1 MKYYS
6 SLIILLI
13 LSISSVLFSQ
23 VVFIDLE
30 VLDEGSD
37 CAIINVDGSI
47 KIIGSVYSETFTT
60 DKFGKARIIFRD
72 ISSVESHIGIDRMS
86 SIHIFGNIM
95 EINLHKRGKVNLDL
109 YDVSGKK
116 IINILNQHVEA
127 GVTQVRI
134 PDKLATQVLL
144 YSFQLNVKSGAKFV
158 SSGKFIYSNSSKHSN
173 YRFNVHKFKTSSGAN
188 KTNYSQNASIFSK
201 NLTRTSYPED
211 ITNEEVTIVLNI
223 NPTEYTKEYVDTLVV
238 ATEYY
243 NDIVVKVN
251 SDLGIYEEYVE
262 DLNNIIHPI
271 NGASPELEDDDLLPL
286 SYLGDCLVVG
296 LGEATHGTKEFFQL
310 KHRIFKYLV
319 ENHDFKVFGFESDMG
334 ESIFIDRYITT
345 GEGNLTDI
353 MINTMQFWTWKT
365 EEVRDLLEW
374 MKTYNETLLESDKI
388 HYIGVDCQTFTYQ
401 PELLM
406 EYFNRV
412 KPEYV
417 PEVEPILN
425 MIINMG
431 DSWSVIQQY
440 YEGIDINRKQQIAD
454 SLSIMLDIFDII
466 EDDLLTDST
475 EFEYKYMKQLVINMQ
490 QVNDVYYGNTHNEI
504 TNYRDLYMAENV
516 EWLYGDLLG
525 ESTKVAL
532 WAHNAHVA
540 NDMNYGYTGSVGYHI
555 KNKLD
560 SDYKIVGF
568 SFSTGSFT
576 AISGKNRKK
585 TIYAIPLKGSLNYV
599 FVYANHDNFILDI
612 EDISNTSEFGEWVSQ
627 SNPFLM
633 IGASFNGNPND
644 YYRNIVLNEYFDVI
658 INYDITT
665 EAVQL
670 ERKDANKKL
679 FSPELL
685 YEY

>member
-116 IINILNQHVEA
+116 IINILNQHLEA
-127 GVTQVRI
+127 RVTQVRI

-173 YRFNVHKFKTSSGAN
+173 YRFNVHKFKTS
-188 KTNYSQNASIFSK
+188 
-201 NLTRTSYPED
+201 LD
-211 ITNEEVTIVLNI
+211 EVTIVLHI

-262 DLNNIIHPI
+262 DLNYIIHPI

-286 SYLGDCLVVG
+286 AYLGDCLVVG

-353 MINTMQFWTWKT
+353 MINTMHFWTWKT

-412 KPEYV
+412 KPEYI
-417 PEVEPILN
+417 PEIEPILN

-431 DSWSVIQQY
+431 NSYSIIYEY
-440 YEGIDINRKQQIAD
+440 YEEIDLNRKQQIAD

-475 EFEYKYMKQLVINMQ
+475 EFEYKYMRQLVINML
-490 QVNDVYYGNTHNEI
+490 QVNDVYYGYSHNGNI
-504 TNYRDLYMAENV
+504 NYRDLYMAENV
-516 EWLYGDLLG
+516 EWLYGNLLG

-532 WAHNAHVA
+532 WAHNGHVA

-560 SDYKIVGF
+560 SDYKIIGF